1 MSSQVVESLDTEA
14 EGGGV
19 ECSVVGREYYKH
31 GKDKDNSYILC
42 DCKADRSLVELVSEV
57 PLWQVLEIQLVVG
70 KTDLRES
77 RGCKRWF

>member
-19 ECSVVGREYYKH
+19 ECSVVGREYDKH
-31 GKDKDNSYILC
+31 GKDKSYILC

-57 PLWQVLEIQLVVG
+57 PHWQVLEIQLVVG

-77 RGCKRWF
+77 CNPWF